1 VAAVTLEQT
10 SSRLPITDGL
20 RAVAVLAVVL
30 FHFFPSAV
38 PGGYIGV
45 DVFFVI
51 SGFVIALR
59 YLPRLTSGEVG
70 IGQFFLRRIQRLVPV
85 YFLVLVAVSIA
96 AYTLLAPMDLKN
108 YGQSLAA
115 QAVYLQNVA
124 FWIQG
129 DYFDKAQY
137 KPLLHTWSLAV
148 EEQFYLFF
156 PLLILVFR
164 RSRTVAVTLL
174 VLAFVASLALG
185 WMIADSSPKTAFYL
199 LPMRAWEF
207 IAGIAVAMVY
217 ARTNVGRA
225 ATPLF
230 LLGLGLI
237 VFAVA
242 AFNESAPFPGPQAL
256 AAVVGA
262 ALICLVQ
269 RDVGPAVARLL
280 TNPAAQQFGR
290 ISYSW
295 YLWHWPLVVFF
306 FAVAERRPNLVEG
319 SAGVLLSYLLAL
331 ASYRFI
337 ERPGLDMPGLR
348 KPGPALTLLGA
359 FLVAALAS
367 GLYFTMSQGALNRFA
382 PAERALYAAE
392 LDRVP
397 YRCPLIKRLKM
408 RDAAICRLEEGG
420 GEGVL
425 LLGDSHANRA
435 KPLLS
440 EMALAANLPL
450 YLTKKN
456 CKPIDYGVTRN
467 CRETEWRA
475 VAGDIRR
482 YGITKVIVVAYWA
495 PEVTQARYE
504 AGIRR
509 LMATG
514 ATVYVQKVAP
524 NAPYFDPVLKA
535 KGEVFPPYAASDYA
549 RDYAAQNEAFAKLE
563 AEFAPRLTILDPV
576 PLLCDGVC
584 DFDTGGKPNYSDGNH
599 LNSVGLSRIRSIYA
613 GIFAPEAKGG

>member
-10 SSRLPITDGL
+10 TSRLPITDGL

-45 DVFFVI
+45 DLFFVI

-59 YLPRLTSGEVG
+59 YLPRLASGEVR
-70 IGQFFLRRIQRLVPV
+70 IGQFFLRRIQRLVPA
-85 YFLVLVAVSIA
+85 YFLVLIVTSIA
-96 AYTLLAPMDLKN
+96 AYALLAPMDLKN
-108 YGQSLAA
+108 YGESLAA

-129 DYFDKAQY
+129 DYFEKAQY

-164 RSRTVAVTLL
+164 RNRTVATALL
-174 VLAFVASLALG
+174 ALAFAASLGLG

-199 LPMRAWEF
+199 LPTRVWEF

-217 ARTNVGRA
+217 ARANVGRA

-237 VFAVA
+237 VFAIA
-242 AFNESAPFPGPQAL
+242 AFDESAPFPGPQAL
-256 AAVVGA
+256 AAVAGA

-269 RDVGPAVARLL
+269 RDVGSGVARLL

-306 FAVAERRPNLVEG
+306 YAVAERRPNLVEG
-319 SAGVLLSYLLAL
+319 SVGVLLSYLLAL
-331 ASYRFI
+331 ATYRFV
-337 ERPGLDMPGLR
+337 ERPGLDMPSLR

-359 FLVAALAS
+359 FLAAALA
-367 GLYFTMSQGALNRFA
+367 GGIYFSMSQGALNRFP

-397 YRCPLIKRLKM
+397 YRCPLVKRLKM
-408 RDAAICRLEEGG
+408 RDAAICRLEEGK

-435 KPLLS
+435 KPVIS
-440 EMALAANLPL
+440 ELALAADVPL

-456 CKPIDYGVTRN
+456 CKPIDYGVSRQ
-467 CRETEWRA
+467 CREAEWRH

-482 YGITKVIVVAYWA
+482 YGITRIIVIAYWA
-495 PEVTQARYE
+495 PEVTAAQYE

-509 LMATG
+509 MLETG
-514 ATVYVQKVAP
+514 AKVYVQKVPP
-524 NAPYFDPVLKA
+524 NALYFDPVRRA
-535 KGEVFPPYAASDYA
+535 DGEVFKPYTSADYA
-549 RDYAAQNEAFAKLE
+549 RDYAVQTETFAKLE

-576 PLLCDGVC
+576 PLLCSGVC
-584 DFDTGGKPNYSDGNH
+584 AFDTGGKPNYSDSNH
-599 LNSVGLSRIRSIYA
+599 LNSVGLARVRPMYT
-613 GIFAPEAKGG
+613 GIFTTP